1 MKFEQRRKKVGDRR
15 TSQVLSFK
23 ICDCIFMN
31 TGHFPS
37 HTQVAIRQSHSLIH
51 KYFSVHLVKLL
62 TQSNPGYTEVN

>member
-1 MKFEQRRKKVGDRR
+1 M
-15 TSQVLSFK
+15 LSFK